1 MTQKKMLL
9 LNLWLYSIAVE
20 QLELEP
26 TDGVQTFTFV
36 GWYLKINGLGHGEA
50 KRSPSFLIMNY
61 MVQLF
66 FNILW
71 YLRVVFFLVYKTPEF
86 FFLTTAQHAF

>member
-50 KRSPSFLIMNY
+50 KRSPSFLIMNF
-61 MVQLF
+61 M
-66 FNILW
+66 IW
-71 YLRVVFFLVYKTPEF
+71 YNFFLIFYGI
-86 FFLTTAQHAF
+86 